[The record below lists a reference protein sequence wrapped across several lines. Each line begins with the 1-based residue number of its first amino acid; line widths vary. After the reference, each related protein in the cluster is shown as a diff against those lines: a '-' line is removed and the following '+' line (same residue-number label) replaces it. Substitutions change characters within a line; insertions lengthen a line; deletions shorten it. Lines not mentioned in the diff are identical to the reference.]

1 MTTNDAQCVQDLDQI
16 VEIFFFKFTELQVET
31 HKLVHRIHD
40 GPLAGERLCRYIEAL
55 TLLRY
60 HGVYV
65 TPVLFDS
72 RFCLNCREY

>member
-40 GPLAGERLCRYIEAL
+40 GPLPGER
-55 TLLRY
+55 
-60 HGVYV
+60 
-65 TPVLFDS
+65 
-72 RFCLNCREY
+72 

>member
-1 MTTNDAQCVQDLDQI
+1 MISAQ
-16 VEIFFFKFTELQVET
+16 
-31 HKLVHRIHD
+31 H
-40 GPLAGERLCRYIEAL
+40 LAGASNSNTVSCNIPRYQHNAFVSTCAVAKL

-72 RFCLNCREY
+72 RFCLNCREYWHRLLRILS